1 MLDSLQLIYSGQTLE
16 VTRISLIINDLKAI
30 HEPAFKKKLNFW
42 LDQGAFDKHDQVKQ
56 NIQEFINKNY
66 HYFTGQSFFNEELM
80 NLNETC
86 NESWNEV
93 NKWIFEK
100 FKGILEYQVGLLSVV
115 PHPVLVP

>member
-1 MLDSLQLIYSGQTLE
+1 
-16 VTRISLIINDLKAI
+16 
-30 HEPAFKKKLNFW
+30 
-42 LDQGAFDKHDQVKQ
+42 
-56 NIQEFINKNY
+56 
-66 HYFTGQSFFNEELM
+66 M